1 MTETIITPEIQEN
14 FLKKY
19 GHLEGI
25 VGNDTYYTFDGLI
38 PVQPASGPIIFK
50 YSRFIRTDKYECCGF
65 KVTHVDGKAV
75 QVSKMSSDSARAM
88 VACANLVFGEF

>member
-25 VGNDTYYTFDGLI
+25 VGDDSYYTFNGII
-38 PVQPASGPIIFK
+38 PVQPASGPILFK
-50 YSRFIRTDKYECCGF
+50 YSRYIQTNKYKCQGF

-75 QVSKMSSDSARAM
+75 QVFTMSAESARAM
-88 VACANLVFGEF
+88 VACANLEFGGF